1 MEEQVIWVD
10 AEDREVGVGE
20 KLATHREGTLHRA
33 FSVVI
38 FNSAGE
44 MLLQQRAV
52 TKYHSGGLWSNTCC
66 GHPRPGETTEAAGR
80 RRLQEEMG
88 IECPLEEMFTFLY
101 RTELGDGL
109 SENEYDHVLVGH
121 CDGLT
126 PHPAHDEVA
135 DWRWVNMADLRRDIA
150 AQPEQYTYWFKVL
163 LEHWGRNLNPET

>member
-1 MEEQVIWVD
+1 MEEQVILID
-10 AEDREVGVGE
+10 EHDREVGVGE
-20 KLATHREGTLHRA
+20 KLATHREGALHRA

-66 GHPRPGETTEAAGR
+66 GHPRPGETTEAAAR

-88 IECPLEEMFTFLY
+88 VDCPLEEAFTFRY
-101 RTELGDGL
+101 RTELEDGL

-121 CDGLT
+121 CDVT
-126 PHPAHDEVA
+126 PQPTRDEVG
-135 DWRWVNMADLRRDIA
+135 DWRWMCMADLRRDIA
-150 AQPEQYTYWFKVL
+150 AQPERYTYWFKVL